1 MPKIKDFKTS
11 EDSSTFI
18 YILLIFVESFFD
30 CINTRININRY
41 QIRGKKYSNTFLYRI
56 KLSIILTQNSLKL
69 FIFLEYIY
77 ILIKI
82 KKNYKKLINLINKS
96 NLIQSNLLKFTNRTI
111 FLIFNNISHKNYYL
125 KKKKNFKNKKLKRNQ
140 YNARRK
146 WIKNYEK
153 INF

>member
-18 YILLIFVESFFD
+18 YILLIFVESFLD

-56 KLSIILTQNSLKL
+56 KLSIILTPNSLKL
-69 FIFLEYIY
+69 FIFLETIY

-82 KKNYKKLINLINKS
+82 KKNYKKL
-96 NLIQSNLLKFTNRTI
+96 
-111 FLIFNNISHKNYYL
+111 
-125 KKKKNFKNKKLKRNQ
+125 
-140 YNARRK
+140 
-146 WIKNYEK
+146 
-153 INF
+153 